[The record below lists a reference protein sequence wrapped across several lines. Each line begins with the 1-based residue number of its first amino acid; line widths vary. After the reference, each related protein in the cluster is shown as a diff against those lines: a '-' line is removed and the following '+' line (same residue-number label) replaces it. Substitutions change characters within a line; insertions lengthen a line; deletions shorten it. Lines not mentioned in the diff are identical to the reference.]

1 MFWGPWLTINK
12 LEVSFPFSESVPDD
26 AIQCGTLVCTRVAWN
41 NAVPITPMGP
51 GCLDGVA

>member
-1 MFWGPWLTINK
+1 MFWGPWLTVK
-12 LEVSFPFSESVPDD
+12 KRKGSFPFSESVPED
-26 AIQCGTLVCTRVAWN
+26 ATQCGTLVCTHVAWN